1 MGADYLGS
9 LESAL
14 KQSGKYKYIL
24 CFINSKGYSDC
35 FGCTNI
41 EEVYEYITNFFH
53 FINNGNSSVEIYHNK
68 FLVRAYFVT
77 KESIMKEG
85 E

>member
-14 KQSGKYKYIL
+14 KQSKKYKYIL

-35 FGCTNI
+35 FGCMNI
-41 EEVYEYITNFFH
+41 EELYTYITNFFH

>member
-1 MGADYLGS
+1 MSVKYLGS
-9 LESAL
+9 LENAL
-14 KQSGKYKYIL
+14 KQSEKYKYIL
-24 CFINSKGYSDC
+24 CFNNSKGYSDC
-35 FGCTNI
+35 YGCMNI
-41 EEVYEYITNFFH
+41 EELYTYIANFFH